1 MHRIDVTA
9 GEQGQEVSSDE
20 PIIAEGEDGVNLDS
34 EGTEGTKGTKDTD
47 EEIDDHDEPG
57 EDDQHKL
64 PEKIQKQVDKRIGK
78 EVAKRKVMEERAT
91 QAETELKA
99 LRERVDADDADT
111 VLQAAREFNVLPE
124 VIGKGQ
130 AQGMLDLRRAK
141 QNVKALGRA
150 LEETD
155 GDEITLQGE
164 TYDRKSVK
172 KALFDYWDEVERLEP
187 KFGHLEHEAKK
198 AMLEIVR
205 LGQAAKRAGWKPGQK
220 AAAET
225 PTAVKPKPE
234 AARKPVA
241 DDDEPPARVR
251 KAEGSERNRGQDSG
265 GRREGE
271 SLADYFDRIDKDKAK
286 QRH

>member
-20 PIIAEGEDGVNLDS
+20 PIIAEGEDGVTEQS
-34 EGTEGTKGTKDTD
+34 EGAEGAEGA
-47 EEIDDHDEPG
+47 EENHDEPG

-78 EVAKRKVMEERAT
+78 EVAKRKVLEERAT

-111 VLQAAREFNVLPE
+111 VLQAASEFNVLPE

-155 GDEITLQGE
+155 GDEIILQGK

-172 KALFDYWDEVERLEP
+172 KALFDYRDEVERLEP

-234 AARKPVA
+234 AARKPEE
-241 DDDEPPARVR
+241 DDDKPPARVR
-251 KAEGSERNRGQDSG
+251 KAEGSERSREQDSG